1 MHTDMATEDQEDRP
15 KPTGS
20 LALQTVAMPGD
31 TNADGDIYGGW
42 LVKQMD
48 LAGTVTAQRIAKGR
62 VATVA
67 MDAMVFLRP
76 VLVGAT
82 VGCYTRVV
90 NIGRSSIAVLV
101 EVWSCHPA
109 DGENKKI
116 TETQFTFVAI
126 DANRRTR
133 PVLRS

>member
-1 MHTDMATEDQEDRP
+1 MHIETATDDQDDKP
-15 KPTGS
+15 KPVGTLS
-20 LALQTVAMPGD
+20 LQVVALPGD
-31 TNADGDIYGGW
+31 TNAEGDIYGGW
-42 LVKQMD
+42 VVKQMD

-76 VLVGAT
+76 VLVGST
-82 VGCYTRVV
+82 VSCYSRVV
-90 NIGRSSIAVLV
+90 TIGRSSMAVLV
-101 EVWSCHPA
+101 EVWSCHPS

-116 TETQFTFVAI
+116 TEAQFTFVAI

-133 PVLRS
+133 PVVR